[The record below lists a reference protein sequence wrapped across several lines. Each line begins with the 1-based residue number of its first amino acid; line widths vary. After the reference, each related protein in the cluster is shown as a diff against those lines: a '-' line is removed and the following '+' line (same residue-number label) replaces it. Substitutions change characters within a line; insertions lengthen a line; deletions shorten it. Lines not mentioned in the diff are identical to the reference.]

1 LEKKMLAIDAARKIA
16 IANGWLSQT
25 PPEFHRAVLDRCRLQ
40 AFKTGQ
46 SIYMAG
52 DPPGG
57 MYGLVSGGLGVSI
70 APGERGPYFAH
81 LGRPGTWF
89 GEAAAIL
96 RQPRRVGLTATRD
109 AELLYLPIDKIDEIV
124 AGDSNAW
131 RLFALVTLGHL
142 DMAIGAC
149 DDLMLRDHVKRCIA
163 TVLRLGGCR
172 YVSPSRAPAVD
183 IDARQDEIA
192 TLANVARATAG
203 AVLRELESDGLIE
216 KSYRRIRILA
226 PDKLR
231 AILRE

>member
-1 LEKKMLAIDAARKIA
+1 MLTVEAARKIA
-16 IANGWLSQT
+16 IDHGWLSQT
-25 PPEFHRAVLDRCRLQ
+25 PPSFQRMVLDRCRLQ
-40 AFKTGQ
+40 RFQSEQ

-57 MYGLVSGGLGVSI
+57 MFGLVSGGVGISI
-70 APGERGPYFAH
+70 APGEQGPYFAH

-89 GEAAAIL
+89 GEASAIL

-109 AELLYLPIDKIDEIV
+109 AEMLYLPIEKIDEIV
-124 AGDSNAW
+124 AMDTNAW
-131 RLFALVTLGHL
+131 RLFALVTVGHL
-142 DMAIGAC
+142 EMAIGAC

-172 YVSPSRAPAVD
+172 NVSPPGSSPIE

-203 AVLRELESDGLIE
+203 SILRTLETKGLVE

-226 PDKLR
+226 PE
-231 AILRE
+231 ALREMLRD

>member
-1 LEKKMLAIDAARKIA
+1 MLPIEAARKIVSD
-16 IANGWLSQT
+16 NGWLSQT
-25 PPEFHRAVLDRCRLQ
+25 PLSFQSAVLDRCRLQ
-40 AFKTGQ
+40 SFKRGQ

-57 MYGLVSGGLGVSI
+57 MFGLVSGGVGISI
-70 APGERGPYFAH
+70 VPGERGPYFAH

-96 RQPRRVGLTATRD
+96 RQPRRVGLTATRN
-109 AELLYLPIDKIDEIV
+109 ARMLYLPIEKIDEIV
-124 AGDSNAW
+124 ARDSNAW
-131 RLFALVTLGHL
+131 RLFSLVTINHL
-142 DMAIGAC
+142 EMAIGAC

-172 YVSPSRAPAVD
+172 NASPVSGAPIE

-203 AVLRELESDGLIE
+203 LVLRELETKGLIE
-216 KSYRRIRILA
+216 NAYRRIRILA
-226 PDKLR
+226 PDALR
-231 AILRE
+231 AMLRD